1 MTEWPLV
8 RLGDIAADERSAIS
22 KPYGSAIIR
31 DDYRD
36 AGVPVVRG
44 VNLAR
49 GRFYDA
55 EFVFI
60 SEDLADRMPGARLQP
75 GDLVFTHRGS
85 VGQISMIPR
94 APRARIIVLA
104 GSPLAV
110 AP

>member
-1 MTEWPLV
+1 
-8 RLGDIAADERSAIS
+8 
-22 KPYGSAIIR
+22 IIR

-49 GRFYDA
+49 GRFYDD

-75 GDLVFTHRGS
+75 NATDFRCFSSPGVLLFSSS
-85 VGQISMIPR
+85 VR
-94 APRARIIVLA
+94 ALKSVS
-104 GSPLAV
+104 G
-110 AP
+110 